1 MKPKKG
7 ATKAQKPKSK
17 VLKGTVAAGGLTWC
31 GDEESFFLKI
41 LPQDEIWKTMTPTL
55 SCLVIALLLG
65 LVQRTWGNEGNAT
78 CISSGSCQTCI
89 QSTGVGAG
97 GETVN
102 CLWCSS
108 NQLCV
113 PSSSADSYCSHS
125 EQLNTCDNSYY
136 TIIFIVISFALLCLC
151 LATCYMKKL
160 HRRSGRRA
168 LNMLPAA
175 AREFLYRNSLL
186 GEGKSE
192 WMCIICGF
200 DNKPTHDNCILCG
213 TSHKFSTDYKQEK
226 KRMLER
232 SDDKLMSN
240 RDRENQH
247 GGSTQGS
254 KYQSTMSALV
264 EAINADGYTGEGGA
278 APTTDDSS
286 SYDID
291 RAKGSLSR
299 NQSFCSVQSAAS
311 TSIIMEPVSP
321 TRISLSQKDREE
333 AFNYRRLNQLSLRQ
347 KSARRRRMWQRVPDK
362 KSGELKWVR
371 TLPTRTK
378 VGNAPFGYTP
388 QGSVRESSS
397 SSSLETMERASD
409 RDERQG
415 SDSCCSC
422 LTKMLC
428 CCCVPSKDY
437 NPRRRKV
444 KKSRRQLSFS
454 GDDDDYDEEESYEEE
469 EDDDEEDLMERGIF
483 RDSKQT
489 DDDRPPVVPPIGAD
503 HTGTSG
509 NPLQEPLLSSLED
522 SNTASTTSGKEKT
535 KDKGQKRRK
544 QRKERGYR
552 SSSLPVP
559 IPIDRFSVGNSSVGG
574 RQDRRSVDSFGDSVV
589 MSSSPG
595 FTSVF
600 DAETGV
606 LQWRKVEDG
615 APALRSVFP
624 ARTTEG
630 IGSSAGI
637 EQRGTSSE
645 AAAGAGGVRDDT
657 DTDSANETA
666 AAAAAKVCLEND
678 EVAVDALLTELEQ
691 EDLVSVAALSFMEK
705 QLWFLR
711 QLDKLQVPYR
721 DGCIRMEIR
730 RNYLLLDTVVLVGG
744 LTPRDMHKWWRM
756 QFAGEAGIDAGGLE
770 REWFSL
776 VAGALFDPEAGLFT
790 TPTRSN
796 GGGGGGASHI
806 NPTSAD
812 SKKDHLQYFKVAG
825 RMLGKALMEQQTLN
839 APLSLPLRKMLLN
852 IPITFSDL
860 EFCDPA
866 LYRSL
871 LYVRDCPSDEV
882 EMLSLDFTVAY
893 PTVQPASGDVGGNS
907 AEKMRT
913 MELKPDGANI
923 AVTADTREEYLQ
935 LMLSNRM
942 LTSIQSQV
950 EWLLRGFYEVVPPDL
965 LSVFDYQE
973 LDLLLCGI
981 PEISVEDWR
990 RHTEYLGIYHENHRN
1005 IKWFWNFV
1013 EGCGPEERA
1022 RLLQFITGASRLPP
1036 QGFKALISND
1046 GNHRRFNIQS
1056 ISRKDSIYPRSHTC
1070 FNKLDLPLY
1079 SSQEELD
1086 AFVSCVLGEAYG
1098 FTID

>member
-1 MKPKKG
+1 MR
-7 ATKAQKPKSK
+7 SMFSILL
-17 VLKGTVAAGGLTWC
+17 VMVCL
-31 GDEESFFLKI
+31 FL
-41 LPQDEIWKTMTPTL
+41 QSE
-55 SCLVIALLLG
+55 A
-65 LVQRTWGNEGNAT
+65 NEGNST
-78 CISSGSCQTCI
+78 CISSGTCQTCI
-89 QSTGVGAG
+89 QSTGVGVG

-125 EQLNTCDNSYY
+125 EQLNTCDSSYY
-136 TIIFIVISFALLCLC
+136 TIIFIVISCALLCLC

-160 HRRSGRRA
+160 HRSSGRQRT

-175 AREFLYRNSLL
+175 AREFLYRNSLI

-213 TSHKFSTDYKQEK
+213 TSHKFSADYKQEK
-226 KRMLER
+226 KRMLEKGE
-232 SDDKLMSN
+232 DDKLISN
-240 RDRENQH
+240 RERDRGSQR
-247 GGSTQGS
+247 GGSKPGS
-254 KYQSTMSALV
+254 KQQSAMSALV
-264 EAINADGYTGEGGA
+264 EAINSDGYTEDGG
-278 APTTDDSS
+278 PEENTEDSD

-291 RAKGSLSR
+291 KAKGNLSR
-299 NQSFCSVQSAAS
+299 NQSFCSVQSVAS

-321 TRISLSQKDREE
+321 TRVSLSQKDREE

-347 KSARRRRMWQRVPDK
+347 KSARRRRMWQRVPDRRT
-362 KSGELKWVR
+362 GELKWVR
-371 TLPTRTK
+371 TPPTRTK
-378 VGNAPFGYTP
+378 VGNAIFGYTP
-388 QGSVRESSS
+388 QGSVRMSAS
-397 SSSLETMERASD
+397 SSSLETIED
-409 RDERQG
+409 DEDFDEQQG
-415 SDSCCSC
+415 AGSCCSC
-422 LTKMLC
+422 LTRTFCC
-428 CCCVPSKDY
+428 CCCVPARGPRTKKKKRK
-437 NPRRRKV
+437 NPRGH
-444 KKSRRQLSFS
+444 LSFS
-454 GDDDDYDEEESYEEE
+454 SDDEDDEEYDEEEEEESYEGEE
-469 EDDDEEDLMERGIF
+469 VDDEDDLIERGIF
-483 RDSKQT
+483 RDSEQGEG
-489 DDDRPPVVPPIGAD
+489 DLPSPLPPITD
-503 HTGTSG
+503 TTG
-509 NPLQEPLLSSLED
+509 NPLQEPLLSSLEEGRAATV
-522 SNTASTTSGKEKT
+522 SGKGKGKEKR
-535 KDKGQKRRK
+535 KNKGKGK
-544 QRKERGYR
+544 KGYI
-552 SSSLPVP
+552 SSALPMP
-559 IPIDRFSVGNSSVGG
+559 IPIDRASLGNSSLGGG
-574 RQDRRSVDSFGDSVV
+574 RHDRRSVDSFGDSVV

-595 FTSVF
+595 YTSVF
-600 DAETGV
+600 DAESGT
-606 LQWRKVEDG
+606 LQWRMVEDG

-624 ARTTEG
+624 ARAPEG
-630 IGSSAGI
+630 GENKTGAGA
-637 EQRGTSSE
+637 E
-645 AAAGAGGVRDDT
+645 APAGAGREE
-657 DTDSANETA
+657 DTDSAVEAAATTA
-666 AAAAAKVCLEND
+666 AKLCLEND
-678 EVAVDALLTELEQ
+678 EAAVDALLTELER
-691 EDLVSVAALSFMEK
+691 EDLVSVAAFSFMEK
-705 QLWFLR
+705 QLWFLK

-730 RNYLLLDTVVLVGG
+730 RDYLLLDTVVLVGG

-770 REWFSL
+770 REWFSM
-776 VAGALFDPEAGLFT
+776 VAGSLFDPEAGLFT
-790 TPTRSN
+790 TPTS
-796 GGGGGGASHI
+796 GSGSSGGGAFHI

-825 RMLGKALMEQQTLN
+825 RMFGKALMEQQTLN

-860 EFCDPA
+860 EFCDPT

-893 PTVQPASGDVGGNS
+893 PVVKAPGAAAAGGSPAG
-907 AEKMRT
+907 KMRT
-913 MELKPDGANI
+913 MELKPGGADV
-923 AVTADTREEYLQ
+923 AVTADNREEYLQ

-950 EWLLRGFYEVVPPDL
+950 EWFLRGFYEVVPTDL

-1056 ISRKDSIYPRSHTC
+1056 IGRKDSIYPRSHTC

-1086 AFVSCVLGEAYG
+1086 AFVSCILGEAYG